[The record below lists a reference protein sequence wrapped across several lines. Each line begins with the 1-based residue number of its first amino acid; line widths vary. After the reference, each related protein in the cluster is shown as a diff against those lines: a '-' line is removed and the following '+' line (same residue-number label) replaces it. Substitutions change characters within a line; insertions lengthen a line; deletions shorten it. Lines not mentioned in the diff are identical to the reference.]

1 MKNKF
6 LLISAAMLFCLTSCK
21 KNAENSA
28 PAENDQKVQETG
40 LHQDFTCEMKVPVHT
55 GPQTDA
61 NGPANQLW
69 TNGST
74 IKVKFIG
81 GSTYVRSKVKQY
93 AKTWETS
100 ANITFSFVADN
111 AAADIK
117 IAFANDGSWSY
128 VGKESKNYSPSMN
141 YGWFNDSTSDTEFR
155 RTVTHEFGHALGLN
169 HEQSH
174 PDANIPWNT
183 QAVYAYYMGPPNNWS
198 KADVDFNVL
207 AVESRTGLNYT
218 AYDSSSIMH
227 YPVEAR
233 FTTNNRTIAANNTT
247 ISAKDV
253 LYMKTYYPWK
263 KLMGRS

>member
-6 LLISAAMLFCLTSCK
+6 LLISTAVLFCLTSCK

-28 PAENDQKVQETG
+28 PVENDQKVQETG
-40 LHQDFTCEMKVPVHT
+40 LHTGFTCQMKVPAHT
-55 GPQTDA
+55 GPQTEA

-128 VGKESKNYSPSMN
+128 VGKESKNYTPSMN

-183 QAVYAYYMGPPNNWS
+183 QAVYDYYMGPPNNWS

-218 AYDSSSIMH
+218 AYDSASIMH

-253 LYMKTYYPWK
+253 LYMKTYYP
-263 KLMGRS
+263 GRS